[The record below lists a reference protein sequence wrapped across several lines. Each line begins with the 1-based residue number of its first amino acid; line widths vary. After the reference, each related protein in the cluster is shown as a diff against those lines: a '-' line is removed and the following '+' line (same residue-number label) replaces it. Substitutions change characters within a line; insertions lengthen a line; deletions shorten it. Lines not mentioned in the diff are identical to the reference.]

1 MGLFKDGGVSLNN
14 QPQDAVKGDRRGR
27 REREITSTIRATRVS
42 VPHARLQDGEGNS
55 KRQLLPPTPPH
66 LVEGGAGQCR
76 LP

>member
-14 QPQDAVKGDRRGR
+14 QPQDAVKGDRR
-27 REREITSTIRATRVS
+27 EREIASTIGATRVS
-42 VPHARLQDGEGNS
+42 VSHARLQDGEGNS
-55 KRQLLPPTPPH
+55 KRQLLPPTPSH